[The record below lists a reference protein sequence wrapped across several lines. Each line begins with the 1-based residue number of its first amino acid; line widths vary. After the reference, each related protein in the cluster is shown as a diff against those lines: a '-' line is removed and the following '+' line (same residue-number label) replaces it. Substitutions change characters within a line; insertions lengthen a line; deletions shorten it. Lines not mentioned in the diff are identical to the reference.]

1 MDRRRFLGAGA
12 GVTAGVAGLGLAGV
26 QAGTPRTIETPR
38 TEQTSSEAVGDVS
51 PRIRRYV
58 TLGNTGLRI
67 SDISFGS
74 SGVSDP
80 RLVRHAAA
88 RGITYFDTAES
99 YRGGRAEEAIGE
111 ALQGERDRY
120 VIASKHKAWG
130 GETRR
135 QMMTALE
142 GSLRRLRTDYVDIYF
157 NHAVNDVRRLQNPEW
172 AEFTERAIRDGKI
185 RFRGMSG
192 HGGALVE
199 CLDYALDHDLA
210 DIVLVAWNFVQDR
223 SFFDALRNFTETLRA
238 RFHYVALQPELARAI
253 ERASSKGVGV
263 IAMKTL
269 MGARLNDMRPHES
282 GGATFSQA
290 AFRWVLS
297 GPHVDGLI
305 VSMRSTTDIDE
316 YVAASG
322 TGPIGAADL
331 SLLARYAAL
340 QGPRY
345 CRHGCN
351 TCEES
356 CPAGVEIS
364 EVLRTRMYDVDY
376 RDPAL
381 ARADYAGLGAGARAC
396 LSCDGA
402 PCLYA
407 CPHGIPI
414 SVFTRDAAARL
425 G

>member
-12 GVTAGVAGLGLAGV
+12 GVTAALAGFGPG
-26 QAGTPRTIETPR
+26 AGR
-38 TEQTSSEAVGDVS
+38 AAA
-51 PRIRRYV
+51 PRIERRV
-58 TLGNTGLRI
+58 TLGNTGLRV

-74 SGVSDP
+74 SRSADP

-88 RGITYFDTAES
+88 RGVTYFDTAES

-120 VIASKHKAWG
+120 VIASKHKAWS
-130 GETRR
+130 GEGRR
-135 QMMTALE
+135 QMMAALE

-185 RFRGMSG
+185 RFRGVSG
-192 HGGALVE
+192 HGGSLVE

-210 DIVLVAWNFVQDR
+210 DVILVAWNFAQDV
-223 SFFDALRNFTETLRA
+223 SFYEKLRA
-238 RFHYVALQPELARAI
+238 QLHFVALQPELGQVI

-269 MGARLNDMRPHES
+269 MGARINDMRPWES

-297 GPHVDGLI
+297 SPHVDGLV
-305 VSMRSTTDIDE
+305 VSMTSTADIDE

-322 TGPIGAADL
+322 SGPLGAADM
-331 SLLARYAAL
+331 SLLARYAAA
-340 QGPRY
+340 QGERY
-345 CRHGCN
+345 CRHACN
-351 TCEES
+351 ACEAS
-356 CPAGVEIS
+356 CPAGVEVS
-364 EVLRTRMYDVDY
+364 EVLRTRMYEVDY
-376 RDPAL
+376 GDPVL
-381 ARADYAGLGAGARAC
+381 ARADYAALGTGAGAC
-396 LSCDGA
+396 LACDGT
-402 PCLYA
+402 PCVDA

-414 SVFTRDAAARL
+414 PAFTRDAATRL

>member
-12 GVTAGVAGLGLAGV
+12 GVTAALAGLGSGAV
-26 QAGTPRTIETPR
+26 RAGTPRIER
-38 TEQTSSEAVGDVS
+38 H
-51 PRIRRYV
+51 V
-58 TLGNTGLRI
+58 TLGHTGLRV

-74 SGVSDP
+74 SRSADP

-88 RGITYFDTAES
+88 RGVTYFDTAES

-111 ALQGERDRY
+111 ALGAERDRY
-120 VIASKHKAWG
+120 VIASKHKAWS
-130 GETRR
+130 GEGRR
-135 QMMTALE
+135 QMMAALE

-172 AEFTERAIRDGKI
+172 AEFTDRAIRDGKI
-185 RFRGMSG
+185 RFRGVSG

-210 DIVLVAWNFVQDR
+210 DVILVAWNFAQDV
-223 SFFDALRNFTETLRA
+223 SFYEKLRA
-238 RFHYVALQPELARAI
+238 RLHFVALQPELGQVI

-269 MGARLNDMRPHES
+269 MGARINDMRPWES

-297 GPHVDGLI
+297 SPHVDGLV
-305 VSMRSTTDIDE
+305 VSMTSTADIDE

-322 TGPIGAADL
+322 SGPLGAADM
-331 SLLARYAAL
+331 SLLARYAAR
-340 QGPRY
+340 QGERY
-345 CRHGCN
+345 CRHACN
-351 TCEES
+351 ACETS
-356 CPAGVEIS
+356 CPAGVEVS
-364 EVLRTRMYDVDY
+364 EVLRARMYDVDY

-381 ARADYAGLGAGARAC
+381 ARADYAALGAGAGAC
-396 LSCDGA
+396 LACDGT
-402 PCLYA
+402 PCLDA

-414 SVFTRDAAARL
+414 PAFTRDAATRL

>member
-1 MDRRRFLGAGA
+1 MDRRRFLGTGA
-12 GVTAGVAGLGLAGV
+12 GVTAALVGFGPGAV
-26 QAGTPRTIETPR
+26 QAETPR
-38 TEQTSSEAVGDVS
+38 V
-51 PRIRRYV
+51 RRYV
-58 TLGNTGLRI
+58 TLGHTGLRV

-74 SGVSDP
+74 SRSADP

-88 RGITYFDTAES
+88 LGITYFDTAES

-111 ALQGERDRY
+111 ALRGERDRH

-135 QMMTALE
+135 QMMSALE

-157 NHAVNDVRRLQNPEW
+157 NHAVNDVRRLQNSEW
-172 AEFTERAIRDGKI
+172 AEFTDRAIRDGKI

-199 CLDYALDHDLA
+199 CLDYALDNDLA
-210 DIVLVAWNFVQDR
+210 DVVLVAYNFAQDA
-223 SFFDALRNFTETLRA
+223 SFYEKLRA
-238 RFHYVALQPELARAI
+238 QLHFVALQPELGQVI

-269 MGARLNDMRPHES
+269 MGARINDMRPWET

-297 GPHVDGLI
+297 NPHVDGLI
-305 VSMRSTTDIDE
+305 VSMTSTADIDE
-316 YVAASG
+316 YAEASG
-322 TGPIGAADL
+322 SGPIGAADMH
-331 SLLARYAAL
+331 LLARYAAL

-345 CRHGCN
+345 CRHACN
-351 TCEES
+351 ACEER

-376 RDPAL
+376 RDPVL
-381 ARADYAGLGAGARAC
+381 ARADYAALGAGASAC
-396 LSCDGA
+396 LACDGT
-402 PCLYA
+402 PCLNA
-407 CPHGIPI
+407 CPNGIPI
-414 SVFTRDAAARL
+414 AAFTRDAAARL

>member
-1 MDRRRFLGAGA
+1 MMDRRRFLGAGA
-12 GVTAGVAGLGLAGV
+12 GLTAGLVAFAP
-26 QAGTPRTIETPR
+26 GTGRADT
-38 TEQTSSEAVGDVS
+38 
-51 PRIRRYV
+51 PRIRRHV
-58 TLGNTGLRI
+58 TLGNTGLRV

-74 SGVSDP
+74 SRSSDP

-88 RGITYFDTAES
+88 CGITYFDTAES

-111 ALQGERDRY
+111 GLRGERDRY

-135 QMMTALE
+135 QMMSALE

-172 AEFTERAIRDGKI
+172 EEFTDRAVRDGKI

-192 HGGALVE
+192 HGGSLIE

-210 DIVLVAWNFVQDR
+210 DVILVAYNFAQDA
-223 SFFDALRNFTETLRA
+223 SFYEKLRA
-238 RFHYVALQPELARAI
+238 QLHFVALQPEIGRAI

-269 MGARLNDMRPHES
+269 MGARINDMRPWES

-297 GPHVDGLI
+297 NPHVDGLI
-305 VSMRSTTDIDE
+305 VSMTSTADIDE

-322 TGPIGAADL
+322 SGPIGAADMH
-331 SLLARYAAL
+331 LLARYAAL

-345 CRHGCN
+345 CRHACN
-351 TCEES
+351 ACEER

-376 RDPAL
+376 RDPVL
-381 ARADYAGLGAGARAC
+381 ARADYAALGAGASAC
-396 LSCDGA
+396 LACDGT
-402 PCLYA
+402 PCLNA
-407 CPHGIPI
+407 CPNGIPI
-414 SVFTRDAAARL
+414 AAFTRDAAARL

>member
-1 MDRRRFLGAGA
+1 M
-12 GVTAGVAGLGLAGV
+12 
-26 QAGTPRTIETPR
+26 
-38 TEQTSSEAVGDVS
+38 
-51 PRIRRYV
+51 
-58 TLGNTGLRI
+58 
-67 SDISFGS
+67 
-74 SGVSDP
+74 
-80 RLVRHAAA
+80 
-88 RGITYFDTAES
+88 TYFDTAES

-111 ALQGERDRY
+111 ALRGERDRY

-199 CLDYALDHDLA
+199 CLDYVLDHGLA
-210 DIVLVAWNFVQDR
+210 DIVLVAYNFAQDP
-223 SFFDALRNFTETLRA
+223 SFYEKLRA
-238 RFHYVALQPELARAI
+238 RLHYVALQPELARAI
-253 ERASSKGVGV
+253 ARASANGVGV

-269 MGARLNDMRPHES
+269 MGARLNDMRAYES
-282 GGATFSQA
+282 GGNTFSQA

-297 GPHVDGLI
+297 DAHVDGLI
-305 VSMRSTTDIDE
+305 VSMTSTADIDE

-322 TGPIGAADL
+322 AGAIGAADMP
-331 SLLARYAAL
+331 LLARYAKL
-340 QGPRY
+340 QEQRY
-345 CRHGCN
+345 CRHACDA
-351 TCEES
+351 CQAS
-356 CPAGVEIS
+356 CPAGVEIP

-376 RDPAL
+376 RDRSL
-381 ARADYAGLGAGARAC
+381 ARTDYAGLGVGASAC
-396 LSCDGA
+396 LACDGA
-402 PCLYA
+402 PCLDA
-407 CPHGIPI
+407 CPNGIPI
-414 SVFTRDAAARL
+414 PQFTRDAAFRL